1 MDNKKS
7 LHIRRSM
14 RLKEFDYSNPW
25 WYYVTICTYQKRK
38 ILGEV
43 NNSKMILNEFGKIV
57 EEKWLKTKEI
67 RKNVDLDYYVI
78 MPNHIHGIIIIESTN
93 NNVVGATRRVAP
105 TKGKVT
111 LQPGSLGS
119 IIGQFKSIVT
129 KRLNKLTSKKDITIW
144 QRNYYDHI
152 IRNEND
158 LHRIRTYIHNNPL
171 KWELDEYYKN

>member
-67 RKNVDLDYYVI
+67 KKKLIWII
-78 MPNHIHGIIIIESTN
+78 M
-93 NNVVGATRRVAP
+93 
-105 TKGKVT
+105 
-111 LQPGSLGS
+111 
-119 IIGQFKSIVT
+119 
-129 KRLNKLTSKKDITIW
+129 
-144 QRNYYDHI
+144 
-152 IRNEND
+152 
-158 LHRIRTYIHNNPL
+158 
-171 KWELDEYYKN
+171 